1 MGLRK
6 ANEGGV
12 LRRVEAREYPRD
24 AEGLTLQLQD
34 PDPAVRRWAVRDLTH
49 APAMATVLCQHLL
62 KETDHAVRE
71 SIFTTLRHRE
81 SDEVATGLIPLLRS
95 EDPGLR
101 NAAIEVLSGMP
112 KVMGPHIER
121 LLTDPDVDVRI
132 FTLNVLNE
140 LRHPDVARWENG
152 VLEHDAHVNVVAAA
166 LEVLAESGTAEA
178 LPAIAKARQRF
189 AHDAF
194 IGFAADLAQQR
205 IEMP

>member
-24 AEGLTLQLQD
+24 AEGLALQLQD

-71 SIFTTLRHRE
+71 SIFTTLRHGE

-101 NAAIEVLSGMP
+101 NGAIEVLSELP
-112 KVMGPHIER
+112 DEVAPHIDE
-121 LLTDPDVDVRI
+121 LLGDPDADVRI
-132 FTLNVLNE
+132 FTLNVLNMLSHPRVGKWLSQV
-140 LRHPDVARWENG
+140 LRNDP
-152 VLEHDAHVNVVAAA
+152 HVNVVAAA
-166 LEVLAESGTAEA
+166 LEAATEA
-178 LPAIAKARQRF
+178 GSPETLPAIAQARQRF
-189 AHDAF
+189 ADDPF

-205 IEMP
+205 IESA